1 MSLKCTLLIASI
13 ISICTITH
21 SELLKRVLAWKRW
34 PSKLPL
40 FAPHSESILP
50 SDTEREFV
58 NEYWILYFIMLMLMN
73 SFSDYD
79 KNLELAQLV
88 QQKLDAYKVQIPNTH
103 IYSIANINQ
112 SLLLTK
118 FIFYWWFW
126 LGWWSYNGWRCRKSK
141 ITIDHF
147 GQRIRY
153 YNCTF
158 ARTYIPGLNWQKSLA
173 LKIQIKQIIFLY
185 RPWLWICWT

>member
-58 NEYWILYFIMLMLMN
+58 NGYWILYFIMLMLMN

-118 FIFYWWFW
+118 FIFLLMVLIRLMILQWVKVQKKQNHNWSFW
-126 LGWWSYNGWRCRKSK
+126 TEDSILQLHFCTNLHSRFELAK
-141 ITIDHF
+141 IISTK
-147 GQRIRY
+147 
-153 YNCTF
+153 NS
-158 ARTYIPGLNWQKSLA
+158 N
-173 LKIQIKQIIFLY
+173 
-185 RPWLWICWT
+185 